1 MAAKLARSTVGLSAA
16 LSAPAAASPLS
27 SKSKQPKKE
36 KIKGNDK
43 EKIRDGRKEVGA
55 HPWALLP
62 PSSHFSFLSEET
74 QFHTLCARCLDSEA

>member
-43 EKIRDGRKEVGA
+43 EKIRDGRKEVGV
-55 HPWALLP
+55 HPRTSPSLSPRIFLFSLQRRSFKSVCTLP
-62 PSSHFSFLSEET
+62 
-74 QFHTLCARCLDSEA
+74 

>member
-55 HPWALLP
+55 HPRNFSLP
-62 PSSHFSFLSEET
+62 PSPRNFFLS
-74 QFHTLCARCLDSEA
+74 LCRDAVS